1 MTNPTVWVV
10 GGVDK
15 GNDYEELIPLVQ
27 EKVKAIICLGK
38 DNSKIIEAFSGVVDT
53 IVETQSPVEAV
64 GFGYQLAKKDETV
77 CYHLLVQVLTF
88 LKIMKTVVSSLRTL
102 FVHFNF

>member
-77 CYHLLVQVLTF
+77 LLSPACASFDLRSEERRVGKVCRF
-88 LKIMKTVVSSLRTL
+88 WVVGYE
-102 FVHFNF
+102 